1 MKNEKIGNNQN
12 NNEFGLVRI
21 LLVQVA
27 ITGILATIFWVLVN
41 NVAGYSSLLGGLISC
56 IPNVFLG
63 ARIISSSKSAKGIL
77 RAAYIGEA
85 GKVILTVLFFGLV
98 FLTVKPLNAMY
109 LFTSFIVVQFSVS
122 VALLNGK

>member
-1 MKNEKIGNNQN
+1 MKNEKIKNNQSN
-12 NNEFGLVRI
+12 NDFGIVRI
-21 LLVQVA
+21 LFVQAV
-27 ITGILATIFWVLVN
+27 ITGILATIFWVFVN

-85 GKVILTVLFFGLV
+85 GKVILTVLLFGLV
-98 FLTVKPLNAMY
+98 FLTVQPLNAIY

-122 VALLNGK
+122 VELLSGK